1 MRKAIIL
8 LHNQE
13 AGLLVEEDN
22 ETYTFVDNDSY
33 VSEAI
38 SLTMPV
44 SQKIYSFNEFP
55 PFFEGLLPEGIM
67 LEGLLKIKK
76 LDKKDYFSQLICVGT
91 DMIGDATV
99 QLIDNE

>member
-13 AGLLVEEDN
+13 AGQLVEEDN

-76 LDKKDYFSQLICVGT
+76 LDKTQNTHNKNRGRSKKTMRRKCKY
-91 DMIGDATV
+91 MI
-99 QLIDNE
+99 